1 MFHVMQEPVRLLADV
16 LAILIQVK
24 VFLDRLDKLLQDAEL
39 RQDVVVRKALAGSQY
54 IIEILQGIFSWDR
67 ESSLQKLTLKGINLQ
82 IKKGRKGSNLWLSG
96 ISEICSAIY
105 NCWRNPKKF
114 RRCSSI
120 W

>member
-1 MFHVMQEPVRLLADV
+1 

-67 ESSLQKLTLKGINLQ
+67 ESSLQKLTLKGIKLQ